1 MIHPTAIID
10 PEAIISEGVEIGPYS
25 IVGAGVEIGKG
36 TVVGPHVLIKG
47 PTRIG
52 KDNKILQFSSIGED
66 PQDKK
71 YNGEPTTLEIGDRNL
86 IRENCTI
93 NRGTVQGGGVT
104 RIGSDNWIMAYV
116 HIAHDCVIGS
126 HTILA
131 NGTTLAGHVTI
142 QDYVILGGF
151 TLVHQFV
158 VLGKHSFTAI
168 NTIVLKDIPPF
179 VMASGHPAV
188 PHGLNSEGLKRHQ
201 FDKDDIQEVKRAY
214 KLLYKSGILYNDAK
228 EQIQQM
234 GEACAVV
241 AEFSQFLNSS
251 ERGVIR

>member
-1 MIHPTAIID
+1 LIHPTAIID
-10 PEAIISEGVEIGPYS
+10 PDANIEDGVEIGPFS
-25 IVGAGVEIGKG
+25 IIGAGVEIGKG
-36 TVVGPHVLIKG
+36 TIVGPHVLIKG

-52 KDNKILQFSSIGED
+52 EDNKILQFSSIGED

-93 NRGTVQGGGVT
+93 NRGTSQGGGVT

-116 HIAHDCVIGS
+116 HIAHDCIIGS

-158 VLGKHSFTAI
+158 VLGKHAFTAI

-179 VMASGHPAV
+179 VMASGHPAA

-201 FDKDDIQEVKRAY
+201 FDTKDIQEVKRAY
-214 KLLYKSGILYNDAK
+214 KVLYKSGLLFNDAK

-234 GEACAVV
+234 SENNAAV
-241 AEFSQFLNSS
+241 ADFSHFLNSS

>member
-10 PEAIISEGVEIGPYS
+10 PEAVISDDVEIGPFS
-25 IVGAGVEIGKG
+25 IIGAGVEIGKG
-36 TVVGPHVLIKG
+36 TVIGPHVLIKG

-52 KDNKILQFSSIGED
+52 EENKILQFSSIGED

-71 YNGEPTTLEIGDRNL
+71 YKGEPTTLEIGDRNL
-86 IRENCTI
+86 IRENCTV

-116 HIAHDCVIGS
+116 HIAHDCIIGS
-126 HTILA
+126 NTILA

-179 VMASGHPAV
+179 VMASGHPAE
-188 PHGLNSEGLKRHQ
+188 PHGLNSEGLKRHH
-201 FDKDDIQEVKRAY
+201 FDKKDIAEVKRAY
-214 KLLYKSGILYNDAK
+214 KILYKSGSLFNQAK
-228 EQIQQM
+228 SEIKKM
-234 GEACAVV
+234 GESCQPV
-241 AEFSQFLNSS
+241 AEFADFLDAS